1 MRQLIWSPSGYDS
14 VHWTRDGDDERLPSG
29 VYQIGHNL
37 RIAKAHPNVSG
48 IYHCKLRTADGA
60 YIDISYEIQVQ
71 PSKTRRWF
79 YGTFSFMMLVI
90 LLYVCR

>member
-60 YIDISYEIQVQ
+60 HIDISYEIQVQ
-71 PSKTRRWF
+71 PTKTRHSF

-90 LLYVCR
+90 ILGVCR